1 MAFTQYTNLDFDQI
15 KLSIKNYLRA
25 NRRFTDFDF
34 EGSNLSVLI
43 DVLAYNTYINSYNA
57 NMAANESFLETATLR
72 ENVVSLARN
81 IGYVPRSRRS
91 AVATV
96 DFAVNLGANTDA
108 VSLTVKAGIIATGS
122 AENSNVTFCIPED
135 ITAAVNDGI
144 AFFDN
149 IEIYEGSFTKTNFIV
164 NIDQRN
170 QKFILPNPFVDTD
183 TLRVKVYLN
192 NQTSSYREYNK
203 IDNIFK
209 ATSSSEIYYLYEVS
223 DEKYELVFG
232 DGIFGRKL
240 ENQNKIECTYIVSG
254 GTKGNGVQRFT
265 FSGILEDNEGGR
277 ITSVTPSIVTVNKAE
292 NGDFVEDIESIKKF
306 APKVYSAQYRAVTTQ
321 DYESVVSE
329 IFPNTESVIAVG
341 GEELNPPQYGKVLIA
356 VKPRRGFFLSN
367 FTKKDLQQ
375 KLKTYAVAGIVPEFI
390 DLKFLF
396 VEVFSSVYYN
406 QTVTSDQ
413 KKIENRVIKSITRYS
428 QSSDLNKFG
437 GRVKYSRLVNRIDT
451 SDKAIT
457 SNITKLVMFR
467 QLQLEIGREANYELC
482 YGNKFHV
489 YKNAYNIK
497 STGFRIPGV
506 NSLVYFADTKI
517 NAKKGS
523 IFIFRLVKNRPVI
536 VSRNVGT
543 VNYETGEIL
552 IDSIIILSTVRANNI
567 IEIEAIP
574 ESNDVIGL
582 SDLYIRFVLKRN
594 NIDIVPDLIESGAN
608 TSGTRFISSSSY
620 IDSNEL
626 QYIRK

>member
-15 KLSIKNYLRA
+15 KLSIRNYLRS
-25 NRRFTDFDF
+25 NKRFTDFDF

-43 DVLAYNTYINSYNA
+43 DILAYNTYINSYNA

-96 DFAVNLGANTDA
+96 DFAVNLGANTEA
-108 VSLTVKAGIIATGS
+108 ISLTVKAGLIATG
-122 AENSNVTFCIPED
+122 AAANSSVTFCIPED
-135 ITAAVNDGI
+135 ITAPVNDGI

-149 IEIYEGSFTKTNFIV
+149 IEIYEGSFVKTNFIV
-164 NIDQRN
+164 NKDQAN
-170 QKFILPNPFVDTD
+170 QKFILPNPYVDTD
-183 TLRVKVYLN
+183 TLRVKIYLN

-232 DGIFGRKL
+232 DGTFGRKL
-240 ENQNKIECTYIVSG
+240 SNQNKIECTYIVSG
-254 GTKGNGVQRFT
+254 ATKGNGVQRFT
-265 FSGILEDNEGGR
+265 FAGVLEDNEGSR
-277 ITSVTPSIVTVNKAE
+277 ITSVIPSIVTVNKAE

-306 APKVYSAQYRAVTTQ
+306 APKVYSAQYRAVTAQ
-321 DYESVVSE
+321 DYEALVSE
-329 IFPNTESVIAVG
+329 IFPNTESVIAIG
-341 GEELNPPQYGKVLIA
+341 GEELDPPQYGKVLIS
-356 VKPRRGFFLSN
+356 VKPRRGFYLSN

-375 KLKTYAVAGIVPEFI
+375 KLKTYSVAGIVPEFI

-396 VEVFSSVYYN
+396 VEVFSGVYYN
-406 QTVTSDQ
+406 QTISSD
-413 KKIENRVIKSITRYS
+413 KKRIEDRVIRAITRYS

-437 GRVKYSRLVNRIDT
+437 GRVKYSKLINTIDT
-451 SDKAIT
+451 CDKAVT
-457 SNITKLVMFR
+457 SNITKLVIFR
-467 QLQLEIGREANYELC
+467 QLQSEIGLEANYELC
-482 YGNKFHV
+482 YGNQFHV

-497 STGFRIPGV
+497 STGFKIPGE
-506 NSLVYFADTKI
+506 SATVYFADSKLSLTR
-517 NAKKGS
+517 GS
-523 IFIFRLVKNRPVI
+523 LFIFKLVKNRPVI
-536 VSRNVGT
+536 VARNVGT
-543 VNYETGEIL
+543 VDYQKGEIL
-552 IDSIIILSTVRANNI
+552 IDTLIISSTVRANNI

-582 SDLYIRFVLKRN
+582 SDLYVRFVLKRN
-594 NIDIVPDLIESGAN
+594 NIDIISDLIESGAN
-608 TSGTRFISSSSY
+608 TSGTRFITTSSY
-620 IDSNEL
+620 IDSKEL

>member
-15 KLSIKNYLRA
+15 KLSIRNYLRA
-25 NRRFTDFDF
+25 NKRFTDFDF

-43 DVLAYNTYINSYNA
+43 DILAYNTYINSYNA

-81 IGYVPRSRRS
+81 IGYIPRSRRS
-91 AVATV
+91 AIATV
-96 DFAVNLGANTDA
+96 DFAVNLRANTDA
-108 VSLTVKAGIIATGS
+108 VSLTVKAGLIATGS
-122 AENSNVTFCIPED
+122 AENSAVTFCIPED
-135 ITAAVNDGI
+135 ITAPVNDGI

-149 IEIYEGSFTKTNFIV
+149 VEIYEGSFVKTNFIV
-164 NIDQRN
+164 NNDQSN
-170 QKFILPNPFVDTD
+170 QKFILPNPYVDTD

-232 DGIFGRKL
+232 DGTFGRKL
-240 ENQNKIECTYIVSG
+240 SNQNKIECTYIVSG
-254 GTKGNGVQRFT
+254 ATKGNGVQKFT
-265 FSGILEDNEGGR
+265 FAGILEDNEGSR
-277 ITSVTPSIVTVNKAE
+277 ITSVIPAIVTVNKAE
-292 NGDFVEDIESIKKF
+292 NGDFIEDIESIKKF
-306 APKVYSAQYRAVTTQ
+306 APKVYSSQYRAVTTQ
-321 DYESVVSE
+321 DYEAVVSE
-329 IFPNTESVIAVG
+329 IFPNTESVIAIG
-341 GEELNPPQYGKVLIA
+341 GEELTPPQYGKVLIA

-375 KLKTYAVAGIVPEFI
+375 KLKTYSVAGIVPEFI

-406 QTVTSDQ
+406 QTVTSNQ
-413 KKIENRVIKSITRYS
+413 KQIEDRVVKSITRYAKT
-428 QSSDLNKFG
+428 SDLNKFG
-437 GRVKYSRLVNRIDT
+437 GRVKYSKLVNVIDT
-451 SDKAIT
+451 SDKSIT
-457 SNITKLVMFR
+457 SNITKLVIFR
-467 QLQLEIGREANYELC
+467 QLQTQIGLEANYELC
-482 YGNKFHV
+482 YGNQFHV
-489 YKNAYNIK
+489 YKASYNIK
-497 STGFRIPGV
+497 STKFKIPGE
-506 NSLVYFADTKI
+506 SSFVYFADLKI
-517 NAKKGS
+517 NSTRGS
-523 IFIFRLVKNRPVI
+523 LFIFKLVKNRPVI
-536 VSRNVGT
+536 VSRNVGK
-543 VNYETGEIL
+543 VNYTTGEIL
-552 IDSIIILSTVRANNI
+552 IDTIIISSTQKPNNI

-582 SDLYIRFVLKRN
+582 SDLYVRFVLKRN
-594 NIDIVPDLIESGAN
+594 NIDIIPDLIDSGAN

-620 IDSNEL
+620 IDSKET

>member
-15 KLSIKNYLRA
+15 KLSIRNYLRA

-34 EGSNLSVLI
+34 EGSNLSVLVDI
-43 DVLAYNTYINSYNA
+43 LAYNTYINSFNA
-57 NMAANESFLETATLR
+57 NMAANESFLESATLR
-72 ENVVSLARN
+72 DNVVSLARN

-108 VSLTVKAGIIATGS
+108 VSLTVKAGIIATGAAS
-122 AENSNVTFCIPED
+122 NSTVTFCIPED
-135 ITAAVNDGI
+135 VTAPVNDGI

-149 IEIYEGSFTKTNFIV
+149 IEIYEGTFTKTNFIV
-164 NIDQRN
+164 NRDQRN
-170 QKFILPNPFVDTD
+170 QKFILPNPYVDTD

-192 NQTSSYREYNK
+192 SQTSSYRQYNK

-232 DGIFGRKL
+232 DGVFGRKL
-240 ENQNKIECTYIVSG
+240 DNQNKIECTYIISG
-254 GTKGNGVQRFT
+254 ATKGNGVQRFT
-265 FSGILEDNEGGR
+265 FSGILEDNEGR
-277 ITSVTPSIVTVNKAE
+277 KITSVTPAIVTVNKAE

-306 APKVYSAQYRAVTTQ
+306 APKVYSSQYRAVTTQ
-321 DYESVVSE
+321 DYEAVVSE

-367 FTKKDLQQ
+367 FTKRDLQQ
-375 KLKTYAVAGIVPEFI
+375 KLKTYAVAGIIPEFI

-396 VEVFSSVYYN
+396 VEVYSSVYYN
-406 QTVTSDQ
+406 QTVNSDQ
-413 KKIENRVIKSITRYS
+413 KKIEDRVIKSITKYS

-437 GRVKYSRLVNRIDT
+437 GRVKYSRLVNIIDT
-451 SDKAIT
+451 SDKSIT
-457 SNITKLVMFR
+457 SNITKFVMFR
-467 QLQLEIGREANYELC
+467 QLQVEIGREANYELC

-489 YKNAYNIK
+489 YKNSYNIK

-506 NSLVYFADTKI
+506 NSVVYLADSKI
-517 NAKKGS
+517 NLKRGS
-523 IFIFRLVKNRPVI
+523 LFIFRLVKNKPVI

-543 VNYETGEIL
+543 VDYETGEIFL
-552 IDSIIILSTVRANNI
+552 DTIIIDSTVRSNNI
-567 IEIEAIP
+567 IEIESIP
-574 ESNDVIGL
+574 DSNDVIGL

-608 TSGTRFISSSSY
+608 ASGTRFISSSSY